1 MPSKPAR
8 RKTVT
13 DIDTLLEQL
22 GARIARYRKE
32 RGLSQAELAE
42 RLEVSQ
48 NLISAYEVGKVRI
61 GADTIVALARTF
73 KVSAD
78 ELLGLKH
85 PPHDEVLPSRRL
97 LRRLARFDSL
107 PRRRQ
112 DALLQTIDAVLQ
124 TSS

>member
-1 MPSKPAR
+1 MPSKPPR
-8 RKTVT
+8 RKSAQ
-13 DIDTLLEQL
+13 DIDELLEQL

-42 RLEVSQ
+42 RMGVSQ

-78 ELLGLKH
+78 ELLGLK
-85 PPHDEVLPSRRL
+85 PPTHDDAIPSRRL

-124 TSS
+124 ASA